1 MVCVSCVQVDED
13 DFEVEAVDDFSILV
27 KAAWGEQSYVS
38 SWHLVDERKIQLTRR
53 TKPADWDE
61 KKRTRAQAAEV
72 QGQAV
77 L

>member
-1 MVCVSCVQVDED
+1 MVCVSCVSIDED
-13 DFEVEAVDDFSILV
+13 DFEVEAVDAFSILV

-61 KKRTRAQAAEV
+61 KKRTRTQAVEV
-72 QGQAV
+72 QRQAV

>member
-1 MVCVSCVQVDED
+1 MTDVLFDED
-13 DFEVEAVDDFSILV
+13 DFEVIAFDAYGILV
-27 KAAWGEQSYVS
+27 KAAWGEQSFVS

-53 TKPADWDE
+53 TKPADWDA
-61 KKRTRAQAAEV
+61 KKCTKTRAVEV